1 MTSKVSFI
9 WDSLINWCIKR
20 LEFGQEIIDPREA
33 ELGLSLEDAKDC
45 LEIAWL
51 SGNVLAQ
58 KNPFLVLDIY
68 AKAATAVEQDPLVP
82 IEQDLAKGREP
93 KIPQGFSHLIT
104 ETFPLK
110 PDPQPF
116 GVLDET
122 IEDQLINLSFIAAAS
137 GDGQWILSAYRS
149 DIKDKNSEAVETP
162 SDYYDVKD
170 PTVRRA
176 DQKVFYTL
184 KSPIKGNGREAQ
196 VVYVLVFSLQRGEE
210 D

>member
-1 MTSKVSFI
+1 MNTRHRFCRGIV
-9 WDSLINWCIKR
+9 LA
-20 LEFGQEIIDPREA
+20 FG
-33 ELGLSLEDAKDC
+33 L
-45 LEIAWL
+45 IAWL

-68 AKAATAVEQDPLVP
+68 AKAVTAAERDPLVP

-93 KIPQGFSHLIT
+93 KIPRGFSHLIT

-110 PDPQPF
+110 PDPQPL

-137 GDGQWILSAYRS
+137 SDGQWILSAYRGN
-149 DIKDKNSEAVETP
+149 IGDKNSDQVDT
-162 SDYYDVKD
+162 SDYNVKD

-176 DQKVFYTL
+176 DQKVLHTL
-184 KSPIKGNGREAQ
+184 KSPIKGNGSGDAIRRNKPLRNGNDQ